1 MKRILLGT
9 TKDKEIVLGNF
20 ELRTWNGYPEFS
32 ASFDSVT
39 PFTPDEDEIQ
49 ERLQDFVD
57 SCMDNDSLI
66 EWCNEYR
73 CCPDD
78 LADTVYSD
86 LGTDEL
92 IEMVYDT
99 SLYPNTIYDKNGT
112 EWNFESSCGGQY
124 DPRPDIDKIYD
135 DDLFNDLMYMWDHYH
150 LKELNENNPDY
161 KIYERVVEH
170 ADKWSE
176 CRLVEQTIADFINKE
191 MI

>member
-1 MKRILLGT
+1 MKKILLGT
-9 TKDKEIVLGNF
+9 TKDNNIVFGNYEI
-20 ELRTWNGYPEFS
+20 RTWNGYPEFS

-92 IEMVYDT
+92 IELLYDT
-99 SLYPNTIYDKNGT
+99 SIYPDTIYDKNGD
-112 EWNFESSCGGQY
+112 EWRFESSCCGQY
-124 DPRPDIDKIYD
+124 DPRHDMKTIYNPA
-135 DDLFNDLMYMWDHYH
+135 LFNALMYFWDHYH
-150 LKELNENNPDY
+150 LKALYEENPDY
-161 KIYERVVEH
+161 PTFKCMEVR

-176 CRLVEQTIADFINKE
+176 CRFVEQKIADFINKE